1 MSDHVVPHFH
11 NDAGVS
17 VIEIGSQEFMC
28 VGANPP
34 FDHPHVFLD
43 LGNDNEIICP
53 YCSTLYR
60 FAADL
65 AAARPARRM
74 RPKDKVAGT
83 SGGCR
88 AQNIVLVPDRGRT
101 AALRSPTKAS
111 RHRLGRRTAG
121 GIRRRPS
128 LCRRPSRSGRT
139 SAAMVRPRRTPEA
152 INIERRGRVARSP
165 AAARERPPSRRRT
178 HWGAPPDMQGS
189 LQAAVRTIRTSNCGS
204 AASSRK

>member
-60 FAADL
+60 FDTDL
-65 AAARPARRM
+65 AAGTDSP
-74 RPKDKVAGT
+74 PECVVKDKVACPF
-83 SGGCR
+83 GGCPAHHR
-88 AQNIVLVPDRGRT
+88 RCWCRDRGT
-101 AALRSPTKAS
+101 
-111 RHRLGRRTAG
+111 
-121 GIRRRPS
+121 
-128 LCRRPSRSGRT
+128 
-139 SAAMVRPRRTPEA
+139 
-152 INIERRGRVARSP
+152 
-165 AAARERPPSRRRT
+165 
-178 HWGAPPDMQGS
+178 D
-189 LQAAVRTIRTSNCGS
+189 GS
-204 AASSRK
+204 A

>member
-60 FAADL
+60 YAPDL
-65 AAARPARRM
+65 KAGESRP
-74 RPKDKVAGT
+74 PECVVKDKVA
-83 SGGCR
+83 
-88 AQNIVLVPDRGRT
+88 
-101 AALRSPTKAS
+101 
-111 RHRLGRRTAG
+111 
-121 GIRRRPS
+121 
-128 LCRRPSRSGRT
+128 
-139 SAAMVRPRRTPEA
+139 
-152 INIERRGRVARSP
+152 
-165 AAARERPPSRRRT
+165 
-178 HWGAPPDMQGS
+178 
-189 LQAAVRTIRTSNCGS
+189 
-204 AASSRK
+204 